1 MKTLIIAEAGVNHN
15 GDLDLARRLIDSAA
29 HSGADIVKFQ
39 TFRARSLA
47 SPSAEKAKYQFE
59 GTSKGETQ
67 LRMLEQLELP
77 QSWHAELIEHSKD
90 MGIRFASTAFD
101 SASLD
106 FLANLDLP
114 FLKIPSG
121 EITNSPL
128 LLRFA
133 RTGQELI
140 LSTGMSR
147 LGEVEEALATLAWG
161 YSQESQP
168 SGPDDIWQNWSVK
181 SNRDSLLGKVTLL
194 HCTSSY
200 PAPLESVNLNAL
212 DTLRSAFG
220 LPVGYSDHTQGQVA
234 SLAAVSKGASV
245 IEKHFTLDRTMRGPD
260 HKASLE
266 PNELF
271 EFVRAIRDIEIALGD
286 GTKVPQASEF
296 DTMQVARQRLVA
308 AEPIRAGQVFTE
320 NNLTTSR
327 SKSGILPTQIWSLI
341 GLMATK
347 DYEAGEEIEIRS
359 E

>member
-29 HSGADIVKFQ
+29 HSGADVVKFQ
-39 TFRARSLA
+39 TFTARSLA

-59 GTSKGETQ
+59 GSSDGESQ
-67 LRMLEQLELP
+67 LSMLEQLELP
-77 QSWHAELIEHSKD
+77 RSWHETLIQHSKD
-90 MGIRFASTAFD
+90 RGIRFASTAFD
-101 SASLD
+101 ASSLE
-106 FLANLDLP
+106 FLANLGLP

-133 RTGQELI
+133 RTGQDLI

-147 LGEVEEALATLAWG
+147 LGEIEEALATLAWG
-161 YSQESQP
+161 YSQQSQP
-168 SGPDDIWQNWSVK
+168 SGPDDIWRNWSSK
-181 SNRDSLLGKVTLL
+181 SCRDLLSGKVTLL

-200 PAPLESVNLNAL
+200 PAALDSANLNAL
-212 DTLRSAFG
+212 GTLRGAFG
-220 LPVGYSDHTQGQVA
+220 LPVGYSDHTQGQIA
-234 SLAAVSKGASV
+234 SLVAVSKGASV

-266 PNELF
+266 PNELL
-271 EFVRAIRDIEIALGD
+271 EFVGAIRDVEASLGD
-286 GTKVPQASEF
+286 SAKVPQASEF
-296 DTMQVARQRLVA
+296 ETIRVARQRLIA

-320 NNLTTSR
+320 ENLTTSR
-327 SKSGILPTQIWSLI
+327 SHSGILPTQIWSLI
-341 GLMATK
+341 GLTATK
-347 DYEAGEEIEIRS
+347 DYEPGEEIEGRP